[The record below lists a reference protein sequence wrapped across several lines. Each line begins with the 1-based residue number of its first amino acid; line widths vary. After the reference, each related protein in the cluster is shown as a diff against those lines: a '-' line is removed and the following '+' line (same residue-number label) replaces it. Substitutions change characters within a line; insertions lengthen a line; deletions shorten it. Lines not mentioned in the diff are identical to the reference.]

1 MSSKERLKFG
11 KEDSVTLLPC
21 FYFVELPILA
31 LSVISL
37 YFLEL
42 TDIFQPVHSGYS
54 CNDKSLSLPYIIPQQ
69 EVCPLPLLFSL
80 VFAIPVATILIG
92 EAIVFCYVSRRS
104 STIQIETNINAAG
117 CHFNSYIR
125 RAVRFIGVHIFG
137 LCVTALITDI
147 FQLSTGQHTPYW
159 LDVCKPNLT
168 HMNMSSCD
176 EAFILEDI
184 CSGQD
189 ISLIIAGRKSF
200 PSQHATLAAFGAV
213 YVSMYFNT
221 VLTDSTKLLKPLL
234 VFSFIM
240 LAILAGLT
248 RIIQFRNHPVDVYCG
263 WMLGTA
269 VAIYLGIYAVGR
281 FQPCETK
288 PRRRRPPSTL
298 RKSPPPSVPSVS
310 QSEVSNNRQVSHHML
325 TPSQPEP
332 INTRT
337 TTRTFSPNQAERIL
351 TRSSSYREPSQTS
364 LKIANAEVKVIHPPS
379 PLRNSDK
386 TFNSST
392 LPRSHG
398 GSSLEGGR
406 VPRRHASIHTSMD
419 SVRSKQL
426 LSQWKNKN
434 DNRKLSLQV
443 MDGIRTASLSPQRN
457 VELHY
462 PVEVSAVGMA
472 TELHSGTY
480 MPSVPG
486 QEVHIPC
493 YNNKISAVCVPIV
506 NNNPMAQNGGTG
518 LVGGPRMPIQSRP
531 GSSQL
536 VHIPEEENSTSK
548 DHESESEDSTI
559 DLVALAKQNWMRGA
573 EKPTIP
579 CRPLSAGGQP
589 RLMQV
594 MSFSKHQ
601 SLLGSPRSED
611 GGSVVSCTGSFRYRA
626 LTDHDPSPPASTTGA
641 TEVEGKGLERTG
653 SIVRVEAH
661 PEARVKK
668 PLVKPPSTDGSG
680 SWRWNPAEK
689 RPSVRQAAFNINDLH
704 RNTDSCDSL
713 KDGGSLDGQESE
725 SAKVENK
732 SVGEGVAYTGYP
744 HVGYPLHPSH
754 PNKPNTFQDPNSAKP
769 LPPSAVIAP
778 PFHPH
783 PQAITT
789 IRVTPVEGTG
799 ASSDGS
805 SECQSVASSSRESTL
820 RKKSVSNIHCSQ
832 DVALISDHILCQK
845 SNLFDSESENLPP
858 YQDNPITPPRQFQ
871 GMLSRPSPHPP
882 PTLPRPIMYTP
893 PPPSGLALMTS
904 SCDVHASKR

>member
-1 MSSKERLKFG
+1 MSSKERVKLG

-21 FYFVELPILA
+21 FYFVEIPILA
-31 LSVISL
+31 LAIISL
-37 YFLEL
+37 YFLEQ
-42 TDIFQPVHSGYS
+42 TDLFQPVHSGYS
-54 CNDKSLSLPYIIPQQ
+54 CSDKSLSLPYNLHQQ

-80 VFAIPVATILIG
+80 VFAIPTATIVVG
-92 EAIVFCYVSRRS
+92 EAIVFCYLSRRS
-104 STIQIETNINAAG
+104 STMQIETNIHAAG

-168 HMNMSSCD
+168 HINMSTCD

-189 ISLIIAGRKSF
+189 ISLITAGRKSF

-269 VAIYLGIYAVGR
+269 IAIYLGIYAVGS
-281 FQPCETK
+281 FQPCEAK
-288 PRRRRPPSTL
+288 PRKRRLALTL
-298 RKSPPPSVPSVS
+298 RKSPPPSVSSVS
-310 QSEVSNNRQVSHHML
+310 QSEVSNNRQVGHHML

-332 INTRT
+332 INTRST
-337 TTRTFSPNQAERIL
+337 THTFSPNQAERIL
-351 TRSSSYREPSQTS
+351 TRSSSYREPSRSS
-364 LKIANAEVKVIHPPS
+364 LKVANAEVKVIVPPS
-379 PLRNSDK
+379 PLESSDK
-386 TFNSST
+386 SFSSST

-398 GSSLEGGR
+398 GSSSEGCR
-406 VPRRHASIHTSMD
+406 IPRRHASIHTSMD

-426 LSQWKNKN
+426 LNQWKNKN
-434 DNRKLSLQV
+434 DNRKLSLQ
-443 MDGIRTASLSPQRN
+443 
-457 VELHY
+457 
-462 PVEVSAVGMA
+462 
-472 TELHSGTY
+472 
-480 MPSVPG
+480 
-486 QEVHIPC
+486 
-493 YNNKISAVCVPIV
+493 
-506 NNNPMAQNGGTG
+506 NGGVG
-518 LVGGPRMPIQSRP
+518 LPGGSRMTIQSRP

-536 VHIPEEENSTSK
+536 VHIPEEENSTIK
-548 DHESESEDSTI
+548 DQESESEDSTV
-559 DLVALAKQNWMRGA
+559 DVFGSAKQNWMRVT
-573 EKPTIP
+573 EKTTLP

-594 MSFSKHQ
+594 MSFSKHHG
-601 SLLGSPRSED
+601 LLNSTRSED
-611 GGSVVSCTGSFRYRA
+611 SGSVVSCTGSIRYRA

-641 TEVEGKGLERTG
+641 AEIEGKGLERTG

-661 PEARVKK
+661 PESRVKR
-668 PLVKPPSTDGSG
+668 PFVKPPSTDGSG
-680 SWRWNPAEK
+680 SWRWNPADK
-689 RPSVRQAAFNINDLH
+689 QLSLRQPAFTVN
-704 RNTDSCDSL
+704 NTDCYDSL
-713 KDGGSLDGQESE
+713 KDGGPLDGRESE
-725 SAKVENK
+725 MVTKFENK
-732 SVGEGVAYTGYP
+732 SVGEGVSNSSLP
-744 HVGYPLHPSH
+744 HMIYSLHPSQT
-754 PNKPNTFQDPNSAKP
+754 NKPNHFQDHDSNRPPTLSA
-769 LPPSAVIAP
+769 INAP

-820 RKKSVSNIHCSQ
+820 RKKSVTDIHHTQ
-832 DVALISDHILCQK
+832 DQGLISDHLLSQK
-845 SNLFDSESENLPP
+845 SSFFDSESGNHFSENLHHF
-858 YQDNPITPPRQFQ
+858 QDNPMHPNRQLQ
-871 GMLSRPSPHPP
+871 GMLGRPSPHPP
-882 PTLPRPIMYTP
+882 PTLPRPLMTYP
-893 PPPSGLALMTS
+893 PPSPSGLALMTS
-904 SCDVHASKR
+904 SCEVHAFKR